1 MTAANLVNGLDIK
14 KFEKAVALI
23 AKRKVT
29 RHAPK
34 KARIRWKSGFK
45 FSALVRNHMFMI
57 DEPAQLTGEDE
68 QPNSMEYV
76 LGALGACL
84 ATGFV
89 LLASKANITIHN
101 MEVTLESR
109 QENVLT
115 FLGVEKEKGHSGF
128 DQISAKLY
136 IQADGPRELLTKLWH
151 DALHTSPV
159 GNSLVQNV
167 DISPEIDIIS

>member
-1 MTAANLVNGLDIK
+1 MTAANSVNGLDMK
-14 KFEKAVALI
+14 KFQKAVALI
-23 AKRKVT
+23 ATRKAT
-29 RHAPK
+29 RHAAK

-45 FSALVRNHMFMI
+45 FSALVRNHMFTI

-68 QPNSMEYV
+68 YPNSMEYV

-115 FLGVEKEKGHSGF
+115 FLGVENEKGHSGF

-136 IQADGPRELLTKLWH
+136 IQADAPEDVLTKLWH
-151 DALHTSPV
+151 NALHTSPV

-167 DISPEIDIIS
+167 AISPEIDVIS

>member
-1 MTAANLVNGLDIK
+1 
-14 KFEKAVALI
+14 
-23 AKRKVT
+23 
-29 RHAPK
+29 
-34 KARIRWKSGFK
+34 
-45 FSALVRNHMFMI
+45 
-57 DEPAQLTGEDE
+57 
-68 QPNSMEYV
+68 
-76 LGALGACL
+76 
-84 ATGFV
+84 V